1 MLHNIKYQQGL
12 VTHERHRVIKKGLT
26 VTWEEIAYFI
36 DHAMTKQERKKD
48 AVVWNASLTDSS
60 GGGFMLVE
68 DITPFDAHNDP
79 GMDYSMDVNTDNCW
93 F

>member
-12 VTHERHRVIKKGLT
+12 VAHERHRVIKKGLT

-48 AVVWNASLTDSS
+48 AVVWNVSLTDSS
-60 GGGFMLVE
+60 GGGFHVGGRYRAIRL
-68 DITPFDAHNDP
+68 AQ
-79 GMDYSMDVNTDNCW
+79 
-93 F
+93 